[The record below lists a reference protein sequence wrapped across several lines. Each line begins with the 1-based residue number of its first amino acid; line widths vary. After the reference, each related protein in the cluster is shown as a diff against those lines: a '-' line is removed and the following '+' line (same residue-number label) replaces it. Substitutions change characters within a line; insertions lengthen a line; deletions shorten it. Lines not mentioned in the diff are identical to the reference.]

1 MVSEGGGEEGTD
13 GFSSVSSVVMVSE
26 GGDEEGTDGFSS
38 VLDGAGVV
46 GVGAQAPSNRDNIST
61 APTNIQGL

>member
-1 MVSEGGGEEGTD
+1 
-13 GFSSVSSVVMVSE
+13 
-26 GGDEEGTDGFSS
+26 

-46 GVGAQAPSNRDNIST
+46 VGAGAQAPSNRDNIST